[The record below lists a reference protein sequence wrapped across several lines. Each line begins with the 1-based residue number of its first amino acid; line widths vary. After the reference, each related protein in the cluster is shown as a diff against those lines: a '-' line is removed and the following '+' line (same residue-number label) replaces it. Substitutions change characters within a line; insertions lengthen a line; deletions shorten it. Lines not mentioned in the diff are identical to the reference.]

1 MTYSCAVTV
10 LVLAGVRLPMR
21 NLVVLALILAAA
33 LFPAPKPTHAQQAAP
48 AQEAPLTVEGREAEE
63 IWIATD
69 QGRFRFTAEIA
80 DEPAERSQGLMF
92 RETMPAKHGML
103 FDFGQIRPVQM
114 WMRNTPISLDMVF
127 LDKTG
132 TVTHL
137 AERTTPFSD
146 AIIDSG
152 GPISH
157 VLELNAG
164 ISRLIGLKPGDRV
177 EHASFK
183 R

>member
-1 MTYSCAVTV
+1 
-10 LVLAGVRLPMR
+10 MR
-21 NLVVLALILAAA
+21 NLVLLALMLAAA
-33 LFPAPKPTHAQQAAP
+33 LASVTVPAGAQQTAP
-48 AQEAPLTVEGREAEE
+48 AQEAPLIVEGHEAEE
-63 IWIATD
+63 IWIVTT
-69 QGRFRFTAEIA
+69 QGRFAFTAEIA

-103 FDFGQIRPVQM
+103 FDFGQTRPVQM
-114 WMRNTPISLDMVF
+114 WMRNTPLSLDMVF
-127 LDKTG
+127 LDEAG
-132 TVTHL
+132 TVTHI

-152 GPISH
+152 GPVSH

-177 EHASFK
+177 EHRSFNQ
-183 R
+183 